1 MEEVRTIIFMDS
13 SGLKVTDFHVWLHQK
28 ADVVS
33 GLEYTR
39 WLADMIVNIPSSVRL
54 KG

>member
-13 SGLKVTDFHVWLHQK
+13 SGLKVSDLHVWLHQK
-28 ADVVS
+28 AEVVS

-39 WLADMIVNIPSSVRL
+39 WLADMIVYISSNVGL
-54 KG
+54 EK